1 MDIKRYLKLLRLK
14 RQKPDLTDESAPPSP
29 VRNLRSISQ
38 GMLGRSSGLI
48 LYVLI
53 TILVVSLFVG
63 KYGFLEKLATGMQD
77 GMFKFRGKV
86 DVAPAEI
93 VIVGIDDR
101 SVDNLAPWPW
111 PRDLLAQSIYLISQG
126 SPKAIGLDVFLPDQV
141 DEDTSGRT
149 DILAD
154 EIYASGNI
162 FLPIYFSLSDVGI
175 APEPAP
181 AWVKSSAVG
190 ETGNFSR
197 SWSSTSHA
205 RQIYYPSSSLAEE
218 SRGFGHINIHYDGDG
233 LVRKEPLLID
243 YDGQLY
249 PSFALRLASAYL
261 RVKPS
266 DIRLQEEEGV
276 LVGKVLIPTDKNLH
290 MLVDYLGP
298 NMSFKRISALTLFT
312 GEVGRDTFKDKIVLV
327 GLTSTESKTWIQIPA
342 FGQIN
347 EVERIATVAENIIQ
361 RDFLKHLSAFW
372 NVLTLILIGVFC
384 ALVLPKVSLSYR
396 IVILMVFL
404 FVIFNFSYIM
414 FSSFGTLTKPVYP
427 IIELVFFLIAS
438 PAIKAKKSREEV
450 TEADES
456 EVGFAE
462 DRFEDEVRSVRTE
475 EEEQEEPDG
484 DLSTRFSSSKL
495 VAERSQEPG
504 SDTPKG
510 QSETL
515 TRKQETPLPGETP
528 PSASEQTMQLPKTP
542 LPDVPPERSST
553 PFPSEKTP
561 SISQFG
567 RYKIVEVLGR
577 GGMGTVYKG
586 LDPVLDRPVA
596 LKTIRLDFALSS
608 SEVSELRER
617 LIQEAKAAGRLS
629 HPNIVTIYDVG
640 EEGGQQ
646 YIAMEY
652 LSGYTLEDFIKKKGV
667 LNYRIVAKIIM
678 QTCEALSYAHS
689 HGIVHRDI
697 KPANI
702 MLLDDFHAKVMD
714 FGIAR
719 LEATSLTKSNVALG
733 TPHYISPEQLEG
745 KPADKRSDIFS
756 LGVVMYELLT
766 RQKPFQGENI
776 STLMYRILN
785 YQPPAPSSI
794 DDKSPLVFDH
804 VVAKAMAKLPEE
816 RYPDAEEISKIMRE
830 FVSSFVVTRSIRI

>member
-1 MDIKRYLKLLRLK
+1 MNIKGYFKVFRLK
-14 RQKPDLTDESAPPSP
+14 RQKFNRSQDSAPNSP
-29 VRNLRSISQ
+29 VHDLKSISQ
-38 GMLGRSSGLI
+38 GLLGRFSGMI

-53 TILVVSLFVG
+53 TILVVSLFAG

-86 DVAPAEI
+86 DTSPAEI

-101 SVDNLAPWPW
+101 SVDNIAHWPW
-111 PRDLLAQSIYLISQG
+111 PRDLLAQLVYLISQG

-162 FLPIYFSLSDVGI
+162 LLPIYFSLSDVGI
-175 APEPAP
+175 APEPIP
-181 AWVKSSAVG
+181 TWIKGSAVG
-190 ETGNFSR
+190 EPGSFAKGG
-197 SWSSTSHA
+197 SSTLHA
-205 RQIYYPSSSLAEE
+205 RQIYYPSPSLAEE
-218 SRGFGHINIHYDGDG
+218 SWGFGHINIHYDSDG
-233 LVRKEPLLID
+233 LVRREPLLID
-243 YDGQLY
+243 YNGQFF
-249 PSFALRLASAYL
+249 PSFGLRLASVYL
-261 RVKPS
+261 KIKPS
-266 DIRLQEEEGV
+266 DIRLQEEGGV
-276 LVGKVLIPTDKNLH
+276 LMGKALIPADKNLH
-290 MLVDYLGP
+290 MLVDYQGP

-312 GEVGRDTFKDKIVLV
+312 GEVGRNTFKDKIVLV

-361 RDFLKHLSAFW
+361 RDFLKHLSALW

-414 FSSFGTLTKPVYP
+414 FSSFGTLTKPIYP

-450 TEADES
+450 VEADIS
-456 EVGFAE
+456 EAGFDDDHLE
-462 DRFEDEVRSVRTE
+462 DDIRSDQVEEDSYKD
-475 EEEQEEPDG
+475 P
-484 DLSTRFSSSKL
+484 STRFSSSEL
-495 VAERSQEPG
+495 VVEKGQEPS
-504 SDTPKG
+504 SDTPKAK
-510 QSETL
+510 SEPII
-515 TRKQETPLPGETP
+515 RKQETPLVNET
-528 PSASEQTMQLPKTP
+528 SQASTEQTMQLPKTP
-542 LPDVPPERSST
+542 VPDVPPERSAT
-553 PFPSEKTP
+553 PFPAERAP